1 MGVFIRVVMPP
12 TGAWYSIWAT
22 EREDYNSP
30 DLLLDCLLP
39 TGIIVQLKGVQKDAK
54 LADIKMVLL
63 TRATSYLLSFYRA
76 MLCIRGTSHGPV
88 SVCLSV
94 CVCHKPVFY

>member
-1 MGVFIRVVMPP
+1 MPP

-63 TRATSYLLSFYRA
+63 T
-76 MLCIRGTSHGPV
+76 
-88 SVCLSV
+88 
-94 CVCHKPVFY
+94 